1 MAILQRRIFY
11 GKVGKGAELIEHV
24 RRMDAIMTDHGVVNS
39 MKVLSDFNSGRTDRT
54 DRIVVEFRYDSLSD
68 MESVETQML
77 TEPGSQKDFDEF
89 VAGLGELIHHSEVEH
104 WPLHS

>member
-1 MAILQRRIFY
+1 
-11 GKVGKGAELIEHV
+11 
-24 RRMDAIMTDHGVVNS
+24 
-39 MKVLSDFNSGRTDRT
+39 
-54 DRIVVEFRYDSLSD
+54 

-104 WPLHS
+104 WRLHS